1 MAIRDD
7 DKLDAKFRALLAL
20 SQPFDT
26 WEISIHCPSTGKAGA
41 GGGLP
46 SIDSALDSGRV
57 FDYRDAVEE
66 ISALIRR
73 REMLIARLA
82 ANGIAGYP
90 KGIALPASNGAV
102 NKHDPKDGVA
112 ACRVSTR
119 EIEEI
124 LTLCDVGKVLL
135 LDTARNAALVKKLT
149 PVEYVFSLN
158 PDHSY
163 APSALT
169 AMSKANYELYAE
181 QLRYRAGKMAR
192 TFNLTGGLDLVEI
205 TEMGSLVM
213 KTRDPKVMEN
223 AEKMTPI
230 QYRFIRLD
238 HAGQPLVSPGSP

>member
-7 DKLDAKFRALLAL
+7 DKVDAKFRALLARA
-20 SQPFDT
+20 QPYDT
-26 WEISIHCPSTGKAGA
+26 WEISIHCVSRRHSPVVF
-41 GGGLP
+41 
-46 SIDSALDSGRV
+46 SGV
-57 FDYRDAVEE
+57 DAVDEVKAYQDAQE
-66 ISALIRR
+66 AINARGRSRAVLIDT
-73 REMLIARLA
+73 LA

-90 KGIALPASNGAV
+90 KGVALPGADGV
-102 NKHDPKDGVA
+102 MVKHDPQDGVA
-112 ACRVSTR
+112 ACRVATR

-124 LTLCDVGKVLL
+124 VTLCNVGAVKM

-181 QLRYRAGKMAR
+181 QLRYRAGKIAR

-205 TEMGSLVM
+205 TEMGTLVM
-213 KTRDPKVMEN
+213 KTRDLKVMEN
-223 AEKMTPI
+223 VEKMTPI
-230 QYRFIRLD
+230 QYRFLRIDCADQR
-238 HAGQPLVSPGSP
+238 PLSPGSP